1 MLKMPW
7 KEVGRSGEW
16 GGVVMGLGFRFSVC
30 RDAAVTCGETSGY
43 PFSFPLRNRPMIF
56 TALLSFVDV
65 SSML

>member
-1 MLKMPW
+1 MAGGGK
-7 KEVGRSGEW
+7 EW
-16 GGVVMGLGFRFSVC
+16 GRVVIGLGFRFSVF